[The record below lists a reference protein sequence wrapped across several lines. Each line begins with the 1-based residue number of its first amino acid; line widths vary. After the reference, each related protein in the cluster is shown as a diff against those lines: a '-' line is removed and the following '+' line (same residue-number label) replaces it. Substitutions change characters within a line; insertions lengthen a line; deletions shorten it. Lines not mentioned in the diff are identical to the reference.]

1 MNSSS
6 NHPSLASFLLKGEDD
21 FAITYSRDGLHSS
34 WVDESSVTSG
44 VAMSISEYSQL
55 RAQGRTQEGT
65 EKHKS
70 KKELKKRKSKKG
82 SLNLSDKDSYA
93 LCESRSSV
101 SSTRTAPARIE
112 MTGNALLLGCKIDS
126 TGSTLEDIR
135 LLRGQEASNH
145 DREEVDALMM
155 RWQDHLSILIE
166 KWEAQLT
173 QLLDKIATC
182 SKSYNATCV

>member
-1 MNSSS
+1 MNFSSK
-6 NHPSLASFLLKGEDD
+6 HPSLASFLLKGEDD

-55 RAQGRTQEGT
+55 RAQGRTQEGK

-70 KKELKKRKSKKG
+70 KKKSKKRKSKKG
-82 SLNLSDKDSYA
+82 SRNLSDTDSNA
-93 LCESRSSV
+93 LCESRSSL

-126 TGSTLEDIR
+126 TGSTLEDIWR
-135 LLRGQEASNH
+135 QEASNH
-145 DREEVDALMM
+145 DCEEVDALIE

-166 KWEAQLT
+166 KWEVQLT
-173 QLLDKIATC
+173 QLLDKKATC
-182 SKSYNATCV
+182 SESNATCA